1 MSHRKL
7 LAALMAPTLS
17 SITMLAMFAVAIPSL
32 RAEFSLTED
41 VASWLQVAYAL
52 PFMMFMPLYGR
63 LANSLGARRLLLLGL
78 GLFTVG
84 TALILIVETLETI
97 FLARAIQ
104 GMGAAGI
111 NPLSMAIIMHHAP
124 SDRRGNMLGTW
135 NSIGPISGMVGP
147 LVGGFLIDLYGWR
160 SIFAFALVIAL
171 AALLLAH
178 HGIPFDKH
186 ETSKRKRDVLR
197 TFDWPGVILFNA
209 GITLFVFYL
218 SSRPISGVAPLADW
232 RFLVSA
238 VVVGAAFVV
247 LQRRRRDPFIRLSI
261 FRNRNFSFASICV
274 SVRMAL
280 MGGITFVAPL
290 YVTDLFGF
298 SATEAGAVI
307 TLHAFALLIT
317 MRLGGKLID
326 RYKSRVQIIA
336 GLGIESVAM
345 LVLALLPEAAGLSP
359 VLAAI
364 ALHGLGAGLCLAA
377 LHLYALNGLPA
388 EKSAVGAGL
397 YSMVRFAGSMFGQAV
412 GGVVLYAG
420 IARLGATAAGY
431 TPVFVFYLLL
441 SLIGAGAAFGL
452 TPKLAGVESSEAG
465 EDYDGGAAFNSSR

>member
-17 SITMLAMFAVAIPSL
+17 SITMLAMFAVAIPAL
-32 RAEFSLTED
+32 RAEFGLTED

-63 LANSLGARRLLLLGL
+63 LANGLGARRLLLLGL
-78 GLFTVG
+78 MLFAAG
-84 TALILIVETLETI
+84 TALLLVVESLSAI
-97 FLARAIQ
+97 FVARAIQ

-124 SDRRGNMLGTW
+124 SDERGNMLGTW
-135 NSIGPISGMVGP
+135 NSIGPVSGMLGP
-147 LVGGFLIDLYGWR
+147 LVGGILIDVYGWR
-160 SIFAFALVIAL
+160 SIFAFSLVIAVAAFVL
-171 AALLLAH
+171 AYR
-178 HGIPFDKH
+178 GIPFD
-186 ETSKRKRDVLR
+186 EGESSDRKRDVLR
-197 TFDWPGVILFNA
+197 NFDWSGVILFNVSV
-209 GITLFVFYL
+209 TLFVFYL
-218 SSRPISGVAPLADW
+218 SSRPISGVAPFTDW
-232 RFLVSA
+232 RFLLASVI
-238 VVVGAAFVV
+238 VGVAFVV
-247 LQRRRRDPFIRLSI
+247 FQRRRRDPFIQLSI
-261 FRNRNFSFASICV
+261 FKVRNFSFASICV

-307 TLHAFALLIT
+307 TLHSFALLIT
-317 MRLGGKLID
+317 MRLGGRLID
-326 RYKSRVQIIA
+326 RYYNRVPVIA

-345 LVLALLPEAAGLSP
+345 LVLALLPEAAGIPP
-359 VLAAI
+359 VLAVI
-364 ALHGLGAGLCLAA
+364 GLQGLGAGLCLAA
-377 LHLYALNGLPA
+377 LHLYALNGLPSDT
-388 EKSAVGAGL
+388 SAVGAGL

-431 TPVFVFYLLL
+431 TPVFVFYLVL
-441 SLIGAGAAFGL
+441 SLVGAVAAFGL
-452 TPKLAGVESSEAG
+452 TPKLRNVEASGRTA
-465 EDYDGGAAFNSSR
+465 